1 MPRKVDTVS
10 VDCPKCGHTQPEPR
24 TAYSCICRK
33 CRAHFRVAEALNPAP
48 KPQAP
53 AFELKR
59 VVCFDCGTE
68 LDVPVTAES
77 TMCKRCS
84 SYVSLSDFHI
94 TQSVAKNFRTHGR
107 LVVEEKGYLLNTDTL
122 VGDAVIKGRLIGKLV
137 ARRTLEIHSTAHIK
151 GSFTAGC
158 LIIPAGQHFR
168 WPEVLRIGGAE
179 ISGELAADVQSAGLV
194 QLKSTARLFGDIQS
208 GHLVVES
215 GAVFVGAA
223 KIGNATLKP
232 PALGLEGI
240 VGENL
245 ARMGLQVRGNLG

>member
-1 MPRKVDTVS
+1 MALKVDTVS

-24 TAYSCICRK
+24 AAYSCICRK
-33 CRAHFRVAEALNPAP
+33 CYAHFRVAEALNPAP
-48 KPQAP
+48 KPQPP

-68 LDVPVTAES
+68 LDVPVAAES

-84 SYVSLSDFHI
+84 SHVSLTDYEISS
-94 TQSVAKNFRTHGR
+94 SVAKNFRTHGR

-168 WPEVLRIGGAE
+168 WPEVLSIGGAE
-179 ISGELAADVQSAGLV
+179 ISGELMADVQSTGTV
-194 QLKSTARLFGDIQS
+194 QLKATARLFGDVQA

-223 KIGNATLKP
+223 KIGRSILGTS
-232 PALGLEGI
+232 ALRLEGI

-245 ARMGLQVRGNLG
+245 ARMGLQVRGDLG